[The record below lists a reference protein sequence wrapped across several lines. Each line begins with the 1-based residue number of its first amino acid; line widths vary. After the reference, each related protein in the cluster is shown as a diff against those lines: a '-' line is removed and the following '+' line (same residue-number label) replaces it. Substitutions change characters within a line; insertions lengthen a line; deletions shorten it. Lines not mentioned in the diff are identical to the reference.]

1 VSCCADGCCTKAAFA
16 LDWFAP
22 SVDTIGASL
31 PAAVVAIDPQP
42 GTPMPMPRMMAAP
55 MAMAAPAPEM
65 ASEAGVETVR
75 VGVQGEALARPRP

>member
-1 VSCCADGCCTKAAFA
+1 
-16 LDWFAP
+16 
-22 SVDTIGASL
+22 
-31 PAAVVAIDPQP
+31 
-42 GTPMPMPRMMAAP
+42 MMAAP